1 MMLGVAALFV
11 AKLAK
16 PPRRRLAHMILGV
29 TYTWG
34 LIIGFVWGVLSMALL
49 FNRMPFQTAHGFVAI
64 MIVAI
69 IVTGASLGFAIHFLK
84 RRFFKIHFIVQFTG
98 LLLALTQIVLGT
110 ALIILLG

>member
-1 MMLGVAALFV
+1 
-11 AKLAK
+11 
-16 PPRRRLAHMILGV
+16 MILGV